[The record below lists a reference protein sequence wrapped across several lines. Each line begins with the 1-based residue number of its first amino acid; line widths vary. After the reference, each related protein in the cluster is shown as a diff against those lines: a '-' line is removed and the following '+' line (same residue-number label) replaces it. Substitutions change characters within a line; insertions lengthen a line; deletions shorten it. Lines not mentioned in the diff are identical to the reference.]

1 MTQQYHGPER
11 RDLSECP
18 LSAQQAYEILNNL
31 HQSVAVQTKML
42 EQQDDI
48 LQRLEKIEKY
58 IFAGRAVFVF
68 VTALGVF
75 IAWAVGFLHEIR
87 EFFK

>member
-18 LSAQQAYEILNNL
+18 LTAQQAYEILNNL

-42 EQQDDI
+42 EQQEDI
-48 LQRLEKIEKY
+48 LQRLAKIEKY
-58 IFAGRAVFVF
+58 IFAGRAVFVV
-68 VTALGVF
+68 VTAFGVF
-75 IAWAVGFLHEIR
+75 VAWAVGFLHEIR